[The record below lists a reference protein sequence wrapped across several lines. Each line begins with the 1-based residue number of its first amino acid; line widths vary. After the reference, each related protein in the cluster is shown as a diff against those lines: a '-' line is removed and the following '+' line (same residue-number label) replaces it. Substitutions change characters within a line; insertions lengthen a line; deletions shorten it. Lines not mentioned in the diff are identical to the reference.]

1 MRKTFEYAV
10 GDSWLLEL
18 KGEKTVYTVKDCRYR
33 PEDGKEIYTVAVGN
47 AGVYEITKNRLHF
60 LIHRYFFKK
69 LKTGKGLKSE
79 NGVIEEDREEQIT
92 PPQKS
97 IEKKKTFEYAVGDS
111 WRMSIDGIK
120 TIWTVKSCEYRE
132 KDNKEIYEVDIGKGE
147 IKILTKNRLHYR
159 LHLYSMGR
167 LATGKRSKYTRELKV
182 CEIKAYY
189 AHLRAKEEAR
199 AERAAQSM
207 DASAE
212 YRAAA
217 QEVSAL
223 SMRLAKAEYIR
234 ADAHKILQLKKQLE
248 TAKEKR
254 RAVLAQLG
262 LKQGEEK
269 RRIFCDKCGDTGF
282 LTNGRQCSC
291 VAEHEA
297 EIRAYAAEA
306 KRCKAT
312 V

>member
-18 KGEKTVYTVKDCRYR
+18 KGEKTVYTVKDCKYR

-60 LIHRYFFKK
+60 LIHCHFFKK
-69 LKTGKGLKSE
+69 LKNGKHLKYE
-79 NGVIEEDREEQIT
+79 IG
-92 PPQKS
+92 P
-97 IEKKKTFEYAVGDS
+97 GDANI
-111 WRMSIDGIK
+111 R
-120 TIWTVKSCEYRE
+120 
-132 KDNKEIYEVDIGKGE
+132 
-147 IKILTKNRLHYR
+147 
-159 LHLYSMGR
+159 
-167 LATGKRSKYTRELKV
+167 
-182 CEIKAYY
+182 AYY
-189 AHLRAKEEAR
+189 AHLRAKEKAR
-199 AERAAQSM
+199 ADRAAQFLDGSP
-207 DASAE
+207 E
-212 YRAAA
+212 YRAVA

-234 ADAHKILQLKKQLE
+234 ADAHEILQLKKQLE
-248 TAKEKR
+248 AAKERR
-254 RAVLAQLG
+254 RAVLSQLG

-269 RRIFCDKCGDTGF
+269 RRVFCDKCGDTGF

-291 VAEHEA
+291 VAAHEA
-297 EIRAYAAEA
+297 QIRAYAAEA